1 MKIFQNLLCN
11 HFTRAAKSNPR
22 HEVSWVVEFSSSKDS
37 NAEMG
42 KMKTHFIIL
51 MQFSEIHKSN
61 KSYVK
66 HNNSQCK
73 EAKTTQKHICRDP
86 VWGCTV
92 WQTCYNYKEKLLIK
106 NSFVTFF
113 DVLMLCAKYFEFSFF
128 SSRCQ
133 IKISYRLQRL
143 KIY

>member
-66 HNNSQCK
+66 HNNSQFK

-92 WQTCYNYKEKLLIK
+92 WQTCQL
-106 NSFVTFF
+106 
-113 DVLMLCAKYFEFSFF
+113 
-128 SSRCQ
+128 Q
-133 IKISYRLQRL
+133 LQRETVNKEL
-143 KIY
+143 FCYVFWCFNALCKVLWI